1 MVKAKCWIQYNST
14 TNSNENKRDEG
25 NKHESND
32 NDVIDVDGTDVKVCI
47 ALALRKIA

>member
-32 NDVIDVDGTDVKVCI
+32 NDVIDVDGTHLFQFR
-47 ALALRKIA
+47 A